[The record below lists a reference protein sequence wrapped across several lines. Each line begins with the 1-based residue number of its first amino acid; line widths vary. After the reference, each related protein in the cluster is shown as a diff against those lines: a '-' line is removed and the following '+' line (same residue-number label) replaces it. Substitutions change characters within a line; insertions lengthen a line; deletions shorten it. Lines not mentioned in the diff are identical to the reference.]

1 MTSLRWTRQRKR
13 DFIQLASAPLRGCSC
28 PRSFAAAISLTWLG
42 SADPP
47 IDTRDSTY
55 SYRPLRRIPGLTE
68 SFDGVRNYSWGKL
81 SFASSYEP
89 VGGFGSGAYT
99 RYTTPVLN
107 AWDEISL
114 RCRADPPSSNS
125 LRPDPAVAG
134 WTNR

>member
-1 MTSLRWTRQRKR
+1 MAECNLNHLTGRDLGVDVNTEQLKAGASTRFVVRRGRRANAYARCPTWPPASLQDRVPLDRW
-13 DFIQLASAPLRGCSC
+13 D
-28 PRSFAAAISLTWLG
+28 
-42 SADPP
+42 
-47 IDTRDSTY
+47 
-55 SYRPLRRIPGLTE
+55 
-68 SFDGVRNYSWGKL
+68 RNYSWGKL

-107 AWDEISL
+107 ALDEISL

-134 WTNR
+134 WMNR